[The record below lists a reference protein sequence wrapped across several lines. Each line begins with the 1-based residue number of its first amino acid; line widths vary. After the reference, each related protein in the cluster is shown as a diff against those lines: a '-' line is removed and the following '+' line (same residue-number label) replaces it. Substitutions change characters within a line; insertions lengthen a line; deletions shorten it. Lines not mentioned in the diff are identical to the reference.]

1 MVRYTLYP
9 AKGVAA
15 ECRVMGEDVKKEQI
29 ALQLYTVRDVAAQDF
44 VGMLRQVSEIGYRA
58 VELAGFGGL
67 SVADLRE
74 TLDKYNLRAIAAHV
88 AYGQFE
94 ERASG
99 VLADLKALGC
109 EFAVVPALP
118 QEYRADEELLRAAA
132 KNFNEWGALAQ
143 EVGLRFGY
151 HNHAF
156 EFAALPS
163 GTLPYDLL
171 VNETDPA
178 LVNFEI
184 DLFWVQYGGADAQE
198 WNRRLKGRAPLLHVK
213 DMAAGEARAD
223 TPFGTGIMPWDQ
235 LLATGEAAGAEWYI
249 VEQDH
254 PQSSLDD
261 VRTSLQNLEA
271 AAK

>member
-1 MVRYTLYP
+1 
-9 AKGVAA
+9 
-15 ECRVMGEDVKKEQI
+15 MGGRMKKEQI

-44 VGMLRQVSEIGYRA
+44 VGMLRQVAAIGYRA

-67 SVADLRE
+67 AVADVRE
-74 TLDKYNLRAIAAHV
+74 ALDRCGLRAMAAHV
-88 AYGQFE
+88 AYAQFE

-109 EFAVVPALP
+109 DFAVVPSLP
-118 QEYRADEELLRAAA
+118 REYRTDERLLHAAA
-132 KNFNEWGALAQ
+132 KNFNDWGQLAQ
-143 EVGLRFGY
+143 EVGLRFAY

-156 EFAALPS
+156 EFAPLGS
-163 GTLPYDLL
+163 TTPYDIL

-184 DLFWVQYGGADAQE
+184 DLFWAQYGGADPQAL
-198 WNRRLKGRAPLLHVK
+198 NRRLTGRAPLLHVK
-213 DMAAGEARAD
+213 DMAAGEERAD
-223 TPFGTGIMPWDQ
+223 TPVGTGILPWDQ

-254 PQSSLDD
+254 PKNSLED

-271 AAK
+271 MAK